1 MRLPILLLSIT
12 LTLSYLTASAREDSD
27 HYRIEHTPLADTTVT
42 GRITDSAGNALP
54 NVSVVIKSRNEGTT
68 TDANGNFTLRNVP
81 SRATLVISSIGF
93 LAREIRLAS
102 GQTIVALSLSSDPGT
117 LTDVI
122 ITGFQRIDKSK
133 FTGAA
138 VKLDMDR
145 IKTPGQTD
153 VSRMLEGRAAGVA
166 IQNVSGTFG
175 SAPKVRI
182 RGATT
187 IPGRCNSL

>member
-1 MRLPILLLSIT
+1 MYRYMMRLPILLLSIT
-12 LTLSYLTASAREDSD
+12 LLFNLTASAHEDSGN
-27 HYRIEHTPLADTTVT
+27 YKFEHKPIADTTVT

-122 ITGFQRIDKSK
+122 ITGF
-133 FTGAA
+133 
-138 VKLDMDR
+138 
-145 IKTPGQTD
+145 
-153 VSRMLEGRAAGVA
+153 
-166 IQNVSGTFG
+166 
-175 SAPKVRI
+175 
-182 RGATT
+182 
-187 IPGRCNSL
+187 